1 MIIFRLTFR
10 MPEQFLI
17 KTGKKK
23 KEEGKGNIIF
33 KPICRANYPNYSFI
47 PRSKIAVNSP

>member
-23 KEEGKGNIIF
+23 KEEGKGNTIYFLSRFAEQITRIIL
-33 KPICRANYPNYSFI
+33 SFQGLRL
-47 PRSKIAVNSP
+47 P